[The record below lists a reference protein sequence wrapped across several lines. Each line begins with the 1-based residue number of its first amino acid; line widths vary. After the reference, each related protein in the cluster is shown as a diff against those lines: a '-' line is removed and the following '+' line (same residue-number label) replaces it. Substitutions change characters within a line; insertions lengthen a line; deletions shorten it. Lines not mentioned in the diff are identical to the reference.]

1 MAVDIRNLLGTIHHH
16 IKLNLYRWM
25 LPIKIKSIRKKNIIT
40 VLYVLSELSS
50 WKTEML
56 FQAMMRHHR
65 FHPIIGVSSLP
76 NRPEVKQQ
84 LVDYLLIKGYE
95 YVDLDAK
102 KNSIKIINPD
112 LITYHKPY
120 GCYSEGHYYK
130 DNLQYVFFGLNYGF
144 AIAKNPVHQSHAMFD
159 YCWQF
164 YVENAEVAA
173 WKKKVLGYR
182 ANNVCVTGVPMQDA
196 LLENKESF
204 DDPWIDK
211 TGKKRIIYAP
221 HHSIKG
227 TNGEGVELSTFLDF
241 GEPLL
246 EFAKKYCNDITIAFK
261 PHPNLYSKLVAI
273 WGQERTDSYY
283 STWKT
288 LPNTLLVLGE
298 YMGLFKYS
306 DAIIHDS
313 ASFLLEYLYMNN
325 PSMYLVIGEEDT
337 ITDGM
342 YDYVKRAFDCYEK
355 GHRKDEIESFIHN
368 IIQGKD
374 INKVE
379 RGSFVKAYLLPPGG
393 KTACSNIIDS
403 LLGVS

>member
-16 IKLNLYRWM
+16 VKLNLYRWI
-25 LPIKIKSIRKKNIIT
+25 LPIKIKKIRKKDTIE
-40 VLYVLSELSS
+40 VLYILSELSS
-50 WKTEML
+50 WKSEML
-56 FQAMMRHHR
+56 FQAMIRHQR
-65 FHPIIGVSSLP
+65 FHPVIGVSSLP
-76 NRPEVKQQ
+76 YHPEVKQQ
-84 LVDYLLIKGYE
+84 LIDYLTQKGYE
-95 YVDLDAK
+95 FVDLDLK
-102 KNSIKIINPD
+102 KDSIKDLNPD

-120 GCYSEGHYYK
+120 GCYSVGHCYK

-164 YVENAEVAA
+164 YVENKEVAN
-173 WKKKVLGYR
+173 WKKTVLGYR

-196 LLENKESF
+196 LLLSKDAF
-204 DDPWIDK
+204 VDPWLDK

-241 GEPLL
+241 GEPIL
-246 EFAKKYCNDITIAFK
+246 ELVKKYSKDITVAFK
-261 PHPNLYSKLVAI
+261 PHPNLYNKLVAI
-273 WGQERTDSYY
+273 WGQEKTDDYY
-283 STWKT
+283 NTWKN
-288 LPNTLLVLGE
+288 LPNTQLILGE

-325 PSMYLVIGEEDT
+325 PSMYLVKGEDSS

-342 YDYVKRAFDCYEK
+342 YDYVKEAFNCYEK
-355 GHRKDEIESFIHN
+355 GHREDEIELFIEN
-368 IIQGKD
+368 IIQGEDSKK
-374 INKVE
+374 NN
-379 RGSFVKAYLLPPGG
+379 RSAFVKEVLLPPGG
-393 KTACSNIIDS
+393 KTACDNIIDS
-403 LLGVS
+403 LLGVK